1 MNETIALDLNPYCS
15 RAVLIDGGGTVLTHL
30 DSKSGLTAR
39 RWLAKALDQC
49 PTAPVVAS
57 PLDNCPED
65 IQKVLRERAVRPDFL
80 SPVLCR
86 TLYNAGRPWNLQRKL
101 HRARL
106 LAYLH
111 QRQVQPSTLLYYLRE
126 YEFELARETL
136 AKFTD

>member
-15 RAVLIDGGGTVLTHL
+15 RAVLVDGVGSVLTHL

-39 RWLAKALDQC
+39 RWLSKALDQY
-49 PTAPVVAS
+49 PTATVVAS
-57 PLDNCPED
+57 PLDNCPEE
-65 IQKVLRERAVRPDFL
+65 IQKILRERAVRPDLL
-80 SPVLCR
+80 SPVVCR

-111 QRQVQPSTLLYYLRE
+111 RHQVQPGMLLYYLRE
-126 YEFELARETL
+126 YEFQLARETL
-136 AKFTD
+136 AKFEY